1 MHPTLITAILAFT
14 GLAFS
19 AALPGVSSHHGT
31 VLYCSGPDACASM
44 DINNYKCV
52 TFGHQMTGL
61 TLSDG
66 LRCVLYQN
74 QDCTNKFASSK
85 GKVRK
90 VEGNFDVATDA
101 RAKKNGVQ
109 GIGSISC

>member
-1 MHPTLITAILAFT
+1 MHTTSITAILAFT
-14 GLAFS
+14 GLAIS
-19 AALPGVSSHHGT
+19 AALPGVSSHHGN

-44 DINNYKCV
+44 DINSSDCI
-52 TFGHQMTGL
+52 TFGTQMTQL
-61 TLSDG
+61 HVSDG
-66 LRCVLYQN
+66 VRCTFYERQN
-74 QDCTNKFASSK
+74 CSNKFASSK

-90 VEGNFDVATDA
+90 VEGYFDAGTDA